1 MSKTTGDWGE
11 ELALDHLKSQGVK
24 ILELNWKQ
32 GPLEVDIIAEDSGLL
47 IFVEVKTRRWD
58 GPLSA
63 EYSMTENQIN
73 NLARAAF
80 CYMTDRE
87 YEGEVRFDLIAINY
101 HDRSNYRLEHLKDAF
116 FPGSF
121 L

>member
-1 MSKTTGDWGE
+1 MSKTTGNWGE
-11 ELALDHLKSQGVK
+11 GLAAEHLESQGVK
-24 ILELNWKQ
+24 ILELNWKK
-32 GPLEVDIIAEDSGLL
+32 GPLEVDIIAEDRGLL

-58 GPLSA
+58 GPLNA
-63 EYSMTENQIN
+63 EFSMTENQIN
-73 NLARAAF
+73 HLARAAF

-87 YEGEVRFDLIAINY
+87 YDGEVRFDLIAINY
-101 HDRSNYRLEHLKDAF
+101 HDRLNYQLKHLKDAF